1 MSEQIEGAINQQPF
15 EDWFARIQKTPLN
28 EGVLAEVALAA
39 YRLGYQQGIAPV
51 VAPVVMGS
59 ADQQAASEIE
69 TLRRLVDEVYDDLP
83 KYVNTACERI
93 EEYRRKRAATKDGIA
108 P

>member
-51 VAPVVMGS
+51 VAPIVGGS
-59 ADQQAASEIE
+59 ADNTKASEYK
-69 TLRRLVDEVYDDLP
+69 RLLNDVRDSFDCGYLKLNDFTDKL
-83 KYVNTACERI
+83 YERI
-93 EEYRRKRAATKDGIA
+93 ERAVTE
-108 P
+108 